1 MNNPFIDNAKDLD
14 IVMLMGNLS
23 EYIEN
28 YSMTSG
34 SLRNYERGE
43 TNDDEKEIG
52 NVSYRTNNNMP
63 IAIKC

>member
-14 IVMLMGNLS
+14 IVMLMVNRS

-34 SLRNYERGE
+34 SLWNYERGE
-43 TNDDEKEIG
+43 TNDDEKEID
-52 NVSYRTNNNMP
+52 NVSYRANNNKP
-63 IAIKC
+63 IASKC